1 MSNMTESRMHSA
13 GRSAVQ
19 IDEIGYDILRAL
31 RDDGRVS
38 IAALASRVGISRA
51 SAYTRVEAL
60 TRAGVITGY
69 AARVDPAKAG
79 LGVCA
84 LVFCSVHPQNWEE
97 FFAAVRA
104 LPEVESAKITTGEHD
119 IMLLVRSIDV
129 EGIHTLVVGGIASLP
144 QVAKVE
150 TVLVLNEVFQRPY
163 VLPTDIPG
171 REAVLPEQGLMSFV
185 ATSSDRPT
193 G

>member
-1 MSNMTESRMHSA
+1 MHPA

-19 IDEIGYDILRAL
+19 IDEIGYDILRVL
-31 RDDGRVS
+31 RDDGRIS

-51 SAYTRVEAL
+51 SAYSRVEAL
-60 TRAGVITGY
+60 ARAGVITGY
-69 AARVDPAKAG
+69 SARVDPAKAG

-84 LVFCSVHPQNWEE
+84 LVFCSVHPQSWAE
-97 FFAAVRA
+97 FFTAVRD

-129 EGIHTLVVGGIASLP
+129 EGIHSLVVGGIASLP
-144 QVAKVE
+144 QVGRVE
-150 TVLVLNEVFQRPY
+150 TVLILNEVFERPY
-163 VLPTDIPG
+163 VLPTDISV
-171 REAVLPEQGLMSFV
+171 REEVFQERGLMSFV
-185 ATSSDRPT
+185 ATSTDRPA

>member
-1 MSNMTESRMHSA
+1 MSEPRMHSA

-19 IDEIGYDILRAL
+19 IDEIGYDILRVL

-38 IAALASRVGISRA
+38 IAALAARVGISRA
-51 SAYTRVEAL
+51 SAYSRVEAL

-69 AARVDPAKAG
+69 SARVDAARAG

-84 LVFCSVHPQNWEE
+84 LVFCSVHPQSWEE
-97 FFAAVRA
+97 FFTAVRN

-129 EGIHTLVVGGIASLP
+129 QGIYALVAGGIASLP
-144 QVAKVE
+144 HVARVE
-150 TVLVLNEVFQRPY
+150 TVLILNEVFERPY
-163 VLPTDIPG
+163 VLPTDIPA
-171 REAVLPEQGLMSFV
+171 RERPPQGGLVSFV
-185 ATSSDRPT
+185 ATSSDRPA